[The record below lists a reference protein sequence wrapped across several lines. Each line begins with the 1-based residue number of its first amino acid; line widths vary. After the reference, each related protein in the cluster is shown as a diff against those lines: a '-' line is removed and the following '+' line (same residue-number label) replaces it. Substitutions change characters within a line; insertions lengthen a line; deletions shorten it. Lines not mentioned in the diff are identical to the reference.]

1 MKTLQGAILILF
13 ALITFSPRLS
23 SSQDIEDEDDVS
35 MILKQSQSV
44 NTKNVSTAE
53 DSSRK
58 KKICMHFFDYW
69 ITIYNL

>member
-1 MKTLQGAILILF
+1 MKSLQGAILLLF

-23 SSQDIEDEDDVS
+23 SSQDNEDEEDVS

-44 NTKNVSTAE
+44 NTKNVSIAE

-58 KKICMHFFDYW
+58 KKICMHFLDYR
-69 ITIYNL
+69 ITIYD